1 MASIL
6 IERYRYYSYKV
17 RVLCYFLTAR
27 NRGDFY
33 HHECL
38 LTQSNTLTRDQ
49 QAHRRIQLRI
59 DIKNEIQRKLYRL
72 LIARNA
78 LSKIQHPLT
87 THVIQQYIQRSS
99 HTLRCYRDLY
109 HWIKNNSVTPY
120 DQPKFIKHQ
129 LLSPVGWP
137 YKLLHSNF
145 THASIIYL
153 LYLAPC
159 LLLTRKLTLNHYAAW
174 LATLILIFTYCL
186 LAIIGKCFKR
196 RLMKS
201 FYLPPHTQ

>member
-1 MASIL
+1 MASLL
-6 IERYRYYSYKV
+6 IERYRYYSYKI

-78 LSKIQHPLT
+78 LSKAQHPLT
-87 THVIQQYIQRSS
+87 MHVIQQYIQRSS
-99 HTLRCYRDLY
+99 HTLRCYRELY
-109 HWIKNNSVTPY
+109 RWIKNNSVTPY
-120 DQPKFIKHQ
+120 EQPTFIKHQ
-129 LLSPVGWP
+129 TLSPLGWP
-137 YKLLHSNF
+137 YRLLHSHVIH
-145 THASIIYL
+145 TCIIGL
-153 LYLAPC
+153 LYLTPC
-159 LLLTRKLTLNHYAAW
+159 LILTRTLALKHHAVW
-174 LATLILIFTYCL
+174 LATFLLIFTYCL

-201 FYLPPHTQ
+201 FYLKPHTP